1 MSLADHGKTLF
12 NRIRLSVMLSV
23 MSAVIGMLVM
33 FIISLSALPGV
44 VTALSYLL
52 AWLFVTVILS
62 ITISTP

>member
-1 MSLADHGKTLF
+1 
-12 NRIRLSVMLSV
+12 MLSV